1 MSANGTKLFGGRQD
15 CQKNCRKALRKS
27 AGRQMMI
34 KYMCI
39 CVYACMAKD
48 AHKPLLILLLMKF
61 RASELMTI
69 IQE

>member
-1 MSANGTKLFGGRQD
+1 
-15 CQKNCRKALRKS
+15 
-27 AGRQMMI
+27 
-34 KYMCI
+34 MCI